1 MTRQFDVNSSAIS
14 ALSMN
19 EDLVTVTFSSNG
31 KEYSY
36 RAQDPGTF
44 VADLEQVIAD
54 PEGSVGRF
62 VNQAI
67 RTDKTLVEV

>member
-1 MTRQFDVNSSAIS
+1 MREFNFDSSAIS
-14 ALSMN
+14 ALN
-19 EDLVTVTFSSNG
+19 IDGEQVNITYTSNG

-36 RAQDPGTF
+36 RAQDPSTF
-44 VADLEQVIAD
+44 VASLEQVIAD

-67 RTDKTLVEV
+67 RTEKTLVEV

>member
-1 MTRQFDVNSSAIS
+1 MREFNFDSSAIS
-14 ALSMN
+14 ALN
-19 EDLVTVTFSSNG
+19 IDGDQVNITYTTNDKQYTF
-31 KEYSY
+31 
-36 RAQDPGTF
+36 RAQDPSGF
-44 VADLEQVIAD
+44 VASLEQVIAD